1 MKKYI
6 DIHTHPFEEYY
17 QDPLKVVN
25 EWHNNNIDFMFVNGT
40 NKEDCVE
47 LMKLCKKEKFL
58 YPIIGIH
65 PTESKGKSDG
75 EFLKSIINKE
85 VIGIGEI
92 GLDYHYEDSPSKEIQ
107 MESFISQLNVALE
120 YNLVP
125 VLHIRDALED
135 AYNIIT
141 NDKYK
146 KMNIV
151 FHSYSGDVEFTK
163 KCLSHDNLYFSL
175 SGVVTFKNAKKIQ
188 DSLCLIP
195 IDRIFCETD
204 SPYLAPVPMRGK
216 PNISPYVE
224 YTYKYISNLKNI
236 DETKLILQI
245 RENIKKVFRI

>member
-1 MKKYI
+1 M
-6 DIHTHPFEEYY
+6 
-17 QDPLKVVN
+17 
-25 EWHNNNIDFMFVNGT
+25 
-40 NKEDCVE
+40 
-47 LMKLCKKEKFL
+47 
-58 YPIIGIH
+58 
-65 PTESKGKSDG
+65 
-75 EFLKSIINKE
+75 
-85 VIGIGEI
+85 
-92 GLDYHYEDSPSKEIQ
+92 
-107 MESFISQLNVALE
+107 NVALE

-163 KCLSHDNLYFSL
+163 KCLSHDNLYFSF

-188 DSLCLIP
+188 DSLSLIP

-236 DETKLILQI
+236 DESKLILQI

>member
-1 MKKYI
+1 
-6 DIHTHPFEEYY
+6 
-17 QDPLKVVN
+17 
-25 EWHNNNIDFMFVNGT
+25 
-40 NKEDCVE
+40 
-47 LMKLCKKEKFL
+47 
-58 YPIIGIH
+58 
-65 PTESKGKSDG
+65 
-75 EFLKSIINKE
+75 
-85 VIGIGEI
+85 
-92 GLDYHYEDSPSKEIQ
+92 
-107 MESFISQLNVALE
+107 MEGFISQLNVALE

-163 KCLSHDNLYFSL
+163 KCLSHDNLYFSF
-175 SGVVTFKNAKKIQ
+175 SGIVTFKNAKKIQ

-224 YTYKYISNLKNI
+224 YTYKYISNVKNI

-245 RENIKKVFRI
+245 RENIKKVFKI